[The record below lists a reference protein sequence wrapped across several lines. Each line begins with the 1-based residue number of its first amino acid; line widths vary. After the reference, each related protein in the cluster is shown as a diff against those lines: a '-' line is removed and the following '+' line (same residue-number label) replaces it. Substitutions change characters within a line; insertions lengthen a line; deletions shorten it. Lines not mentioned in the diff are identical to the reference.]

1 MKSIRILILL
11 KLIIILMVCFGVS
24 ASSAQPLINQPHLA
38 NSSIRQNE
46 VLEYGIKVRGV
57 PAGSQ
62 TLQVNGKKLLDGQ
75 EVYHLKSVSKIKR
88 FFSVFY
94 PFSNRSE
101 SFVQSDSL
109 YPLHYTK
116 KIRDGGYKGNID
128 VVFDWDNQVA
138 RIVKDQKKTE
148 ICILPGVQDEL
159 SMIYLLRI
167 KELEVGQDY
176 QFPFLSGDKTLK
188 TTVEILRTERL
199 KTVLGTLDTIVIK
212 TNPKNITIW
221 LTNDNL
227 RIPVKIEARTKI
239 GKLVSKLKAV
249 H

>member
-1 MKSIRILILL
+1 MRGIRVLILL
-11 KLIIILMVCFGVS
+11 KSIVILVVCFGASV
-24 ASSAQPLINQPHLA
+24 SSAQPLIDQPHLA

-46 VLEYGIKVRGV
+46 VLEYGIKVRGI
-57 PAGSQ
+57 PAGTQ
-62 TLQVNGKKLLDGQ
+62 TLQVNGKKFLYGQ
-75 EVYHLKSVSKIKR
+75 EVYHLKSVSRIKR
-88 FFSVFY
+88 FFSIFY
-94 PFSNRSE
+94 PFNNRSE
-101 SFVQSDSL
+101 SFVQSDNL
-109 YPLHYTK
+109 YPLRYTK
-116 KIRDGGYKGNID
+116 TIRDGGYKGNID

-159 SMIYLLRI
+159 SMIYVLRT

-176 QFPFLSGDKTLK
+176 EFPFLSGDKTLE
-188 TTVEILRTERL
+188 TTVEILRIERL

-212 TNPKNITIW
+212 TTPKNITIW

-239 GKLVSKLKAV
+239 GKLVSKLKSV
-249 H
+249 R